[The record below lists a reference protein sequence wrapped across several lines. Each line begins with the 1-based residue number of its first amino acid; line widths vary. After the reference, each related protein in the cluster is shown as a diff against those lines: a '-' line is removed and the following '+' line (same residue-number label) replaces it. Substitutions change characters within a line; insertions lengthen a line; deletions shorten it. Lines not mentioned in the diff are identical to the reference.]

1 MGAAVQTYLDHNAS
15 APLLPAARAAL
26 LAALE
31 LTGNSSSVH
40 RHGRV
45 LRETV
50 EQGREQVA
58 RAAGTRPERVIL
70 TGSATEALTQAVLGS
85 ARAGL
90 VEGIL
95 TTAGEHQAV
104 LKAVEF
110 AGVPVVTIGLM
121 PNGEIELE
129 ALRNALALAGGA
141 KLLVAVHSVNNET
154 GVVQPMAAVE
164 ALLKDTPHLL
174 LVDAVQGYGK
184 LQLEFDTARAD
195 MIAVS
200 GHKIGAPA
208 GIGALIVKDGLDIVR
223 LIPGGG
229 QQQNRR
235 GGTES
240 AALAS
245 AFGVASEAAP
255 HAFQLTRMRAQA
267 AAIEAA
273 IKARVPGAVIF
284 GAQAERLGSTVN
296 FAIPG
301 LASATALIGFDLAGV
316 SLSAGSACSSGK
328 MARSHVLRAMGVAED
343 LVDAALRVSVGW
355 STTDADIENFT
366 RALNDVMARHEAAQ
380 AA

>member
-15 APLLPAARAAL
+15 APLLPVARAAL
-26 LAALE
+26 LAALD
-31 LTGNSSSVH
+31 LTGNPSSVH

-58 RAAGTRPERVIL
+58 RAAGTRPERVVF
-70 TGSATEALTQAVLGS
+70 TGSATEAVTQAVLGS
-85 ARAGL
+85 VRAGL
-90 VEGIL
+90 IEGIV

-121 PNGEIELE
+121 PNGEIDLE
-129 ALRNALALAGGA
+129 ALRIALERAGSA

-154 GVVQPMAAVE
+154 GVVQPMAAIE
-164 ALLKDTPHLL
+164 ALVKDTPHLL
-174 LVDAVQGYGK
+174 LVDAVQSFGK
-184 LQLEFDTARAD
+184 LKLEFDASRAD

-208 GIGALIVKDGLDIVR
+208 GIGAIIVKDGLDTVR

-355 STTDADIENFT
+355 STTETDIENFT
-366 RALNDVMARHEAAQ
+366 RALNEVMARHEAAQ